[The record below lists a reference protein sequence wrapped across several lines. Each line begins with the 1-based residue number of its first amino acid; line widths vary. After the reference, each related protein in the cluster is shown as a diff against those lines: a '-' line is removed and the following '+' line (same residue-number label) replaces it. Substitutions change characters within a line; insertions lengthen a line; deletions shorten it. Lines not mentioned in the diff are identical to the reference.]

1 MGFRDRDGAEAMI
14 SAVRKLLRNDTDKV
28 LMQGAYGS
36 INRLAVLKEVRKHI
50 TCAVPLCAS
59 RFVRD
64 GTVAVIQER
73 DGNGK
78 KSGLHYSVA
87 KGVWQGCPLSSAT
100 FCLKN
105 RSKMHEILEANKLSP
120 TCGGLHLV
128 RRRLRG

>member
-28 LMQGAYGS
+28 LMQAAYGS

-50 TCAVPLCAS
+50 TRAVPLCAS

-100 FCLKN
+100 FCLTFW
-105 RSKMHEILEANKLSP
+105 SKMHELLERTNSVRL
-120 TCGGLHLV
+120 CDGLHLV
-128 RRRLRG
+128 R